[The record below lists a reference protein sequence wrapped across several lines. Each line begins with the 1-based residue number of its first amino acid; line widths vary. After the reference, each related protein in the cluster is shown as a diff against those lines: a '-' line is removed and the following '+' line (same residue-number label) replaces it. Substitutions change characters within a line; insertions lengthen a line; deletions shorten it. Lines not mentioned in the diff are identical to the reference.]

1 MIFRT
6 APARKRHRT
15 PPVLPADGPREP
27 GVRPPTRRCI
37 PVFLACGIFA
47 TLPATAADTTDPEAI
62 LRAARMNPLGAPV
75 SLDARLRSGREQTPF
90 RIMVDGDV
98 RYEFDDPEQTL
109 ILSLDDEGSQ
119 LSERNGGR
127 EQPVRPARFDE
138 RVRGTDI
145 SYEDL
150 ALKFLYWDNPKIIGE
165 ETVRTRR
172 AWKFEIQAP
181 RGGLSQYGV
190 ARLWIDCESG
200 ALLRMEG
207 YDMRGKLI
215 RRFEVLSAQ
224 KIEGQW
230 MLKSMRIESIDP
242 ETRRVLS
249 RTYLEVLGK
258 SG

>member
-6 APARKRHRT
+6 APASKRHRT
-15 PPVLPADGPREP
+15 ETCTRTFRPHLPWLAAAGLLAPALC
-27 GVRPPTRRCI
+27 PTTC
-37 PVFLACGIFA
+37 
-47 TLPATAADTTDPEAI
+47 PAEEHPEAI

-75 SLDARLRSGREQTPF
+75 SLDARLRSGREKTPF
-90 RIMVDGDV
+90 RIVVEDDV
-98 RYEFDDPEQTL
+98 RYEFADPEQTL
-109 ILSLDDEGSQ
+109 ILSLGEEGSR
-119 LSERNGGR
+119 LSERTGGR

-150 ALKFLYWDNPKIIGE
+150 ALKFLYWDNPEIIDT

-207 YDMRGKLI
+207 YDMRGKLV

-258 SG
+258 NS